1 VARGGETRR
10 RETALYEL
18 VVALARE
25 PRLSVARAEA
35 LLGVRLDPEEGCAAG
50 PVAGWSALLPAGPIA
65 IARLSLPRDPR
76 AAAGA
81 TVELRL
87 REDPALTGS
96 TLVTRF
102 GEPVSD
108 QPATPALRAAIGVS
122 TTVTYRLWRWDV
134 AFGVGPAPGDRLK
147 TVSMREEPGG

>member
-1 VARGGETRR
+1 
-10 RETALYEL
+10 

-25 PRLSVARAEA
+25 PRLSVARVEA

-50 PVAGWSALLPAGPIA
+50 PVAGWSASLPSGPIA

-81 TVELRL
+81 KLELRL
-87 REDPALTGS
+87 REDPALTGA

-108 QPATPALRAAIGVS
+108 QPAPPGLRAAIGVS

-147 TVSMREEPGG
+147 RVSMHEEPDG